1 MNDRRPGPYA
11 RLLAHGR
18 LAALLALSVVA
29 GGVGGAW
36 AVAGAP
42 GLDRVTVM
50 TVSDDGTATAD
61 EDAAEK
67 SAEPQK
73 TKEPKAEKT
82 GRPADAGKP
91 SGAGKPSKAA
101 ATTGPAKPE
110 KSGDGS
116 RGIHGRCVSAVATSD
131 ATGGP
136 NDNHGGAVSEAA
148 HTCPHPTPAA
158 SATR

>member
-1 MNDRRPGPYA
+1 MNGRPGPYA

-18 LAALLALSVVA
+18 LAALVALSVVA

-50 TVSDDGTATAD
+50 TVSAD
-61 EDAAEK
+61 ADDAAPEK

-73 TKEPKAEKT
+73 SKAPKAEKSD
-82 GRPADAGKP
+82 RP
-91 SGAGKPSKAA
+91 SGAGKPSDAGKPSSAGKPSKAPKS
-101 ATTGPAKPE
+101 TGPGASGTGAK
-110 KSGDGS
+110 GV
-116 RGIHGRCVSAVATSD
+116 HGRCVSKVATSD

-136 NDNHGGAVSEAA
+136 NDNHGGAVSAA
-148 HTCPHPTPAA
+148 AKSCPHPTPAA
-158 SATR
+158 SATN